1 MEDNKTK
8 ESKYSLEEF
17 DEEILR
23 EYDIRG
29 IINQNLSVNT
39 AYSLGLKFGTL
50 IKSQNNINKI
60 VIGYDGRLTSP
71 LLHKALCVGL
81 KDAGIEVIDVD
92 MGPTPMIYF
101 ADYHYISFL

>member
-8 ESKYSLEEF
+8 ESKYSFEEF

-71 LLHKALCVGL
+71 SLHEALTAGL
-81 KDAGIEVIDVD
+81 VQNGLEVIIIGLWL
-92 MGPTPMIYF
+92 MFT
-101 ADYHYISFL
+101 